1 MESEKCLCEKIEDVR
16 RQLNGPMIS
25 PCRRRDLTKYM
36 WRLKREFY
44 ETYGRPYRQVV
55 N

>member
-25 PCRRRDLTKYM
+25 PCRKRDLTKYL
-36 WRLKREFY
+36 WRLEREYLQAFGKKY
-44 ETYGRPYRQVV
+44 ERR
-55 N
+55 